1 MDKREFT
8 SSDWKCSVGHK
19 RVEERGG
26 ERERTHEVEHDFTQE
41 HIFESAE
48 RGWVVLRTQ
57 VLKRLIEVRVG
68 RRVVLVFCMEY
79 SRL

>member
-1 MDKREFT
+1 MIDKREFT
-8 SSDWKCSVGHK
+8 SSDWERYGHNK
-19 RVEERGG
+19 SRER

-41 HIFESAE
+41 HIFKSAE
-48 RGWVVLRTQ
+48 RRWVVLRTQ

-68 RRVVLVFCMEY
+68 RRVVLVFCMKY

>member
-8 SSDWKCSVGHK
+8 SSDWDRYGHEM
-19 RVEERGG
+19 VEER

-48 RGWVVLRTQ
+48 CRWVVLRTQ

-68 RRVVLVFCMEY
+68 RRVVLVFCMKY